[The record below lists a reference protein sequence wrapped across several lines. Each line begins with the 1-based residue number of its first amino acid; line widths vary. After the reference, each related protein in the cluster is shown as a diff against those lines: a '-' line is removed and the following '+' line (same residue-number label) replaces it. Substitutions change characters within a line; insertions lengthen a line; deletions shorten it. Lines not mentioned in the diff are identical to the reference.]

1 MTITLSCRAPASEV
15 TLLEDCFN
23 GTKSILRRQFTVT
36 TDFELSGPYME
47 SELDVELQ
55 KFPLLHVYF
64 VGVA

>member
-1 MTITLSCRAPASEV
+1 M